1 MKKTLKNIKKNS
13 YIFVA
18 IVALISSF
26 ILQIIWVINI
36 FHETTDK
43 ISQEIDDMLVNAL
56 FEEVNIRSIQIP
68 VGTIIKKTKP
78 VNNYS
83 AYNNYQYLNDGVTNI
98 LHKDINID
106 SLAKY
111 IDKRKAE
118 SFDYD
123 YILYKVY
130 KNGASKVVY
139 KSEHQP
145 SIILTS
151 IKSGLIPTRG
161 DGSQNIQIAFL
172 NPYNIFIKEMG
183 LIIIS
188 SFILSLL
195 LIWS

>member
-83 AYNNYQYLNDGVTNI
+83 A
-98 LHKDINID
+98 
-106 SLAKY
+106 
-111 IDKRKAE
+111 
-118 SFDYD
+118 
-123 YILYKVY
+123 
-130 KNGASKVVY
+130 
-139 KSEHQP
+139 
-145 SIILTS
+145 
-151 IKSGLIPTRG
+151 
-161 DGSQNIQIAFL
+161 
-172 NPYNIFIKEMG
+172 
-183 LIIIS
+183 
-188 SFILSLL
+188 
-195 LIWS
+195 